1 MPRDRFLQIL
11 SNIHFSTNADD
22 DGIDKL
28 FKIRHVVETIIS
40 NFREMFAPYQN
51 IATDESL
58 LKFHGR
64 LGFKQYNPFKRA
76 RFSIKAYKVF
86 QNSGSAAGYTWN
98 MEIYCDQDR
107 TDDRLPASTKV
118 VVDLNN
124 RFLGKGYIFG

>member
-1 MPRDRFLQIL
+1 MYPYGCCKETSDKVVLVYKSYVSNTILFGIIAEDRFLQIF

-40 NFREMFAPYQN
+40 NFREMFTPYQN

-64 LGFKQYNPFKRA
+64 LGFKQYNPSKRA
-76 RFSIKAYKVF
+76 RFGIKSYKVF
-86 QNSGSAAGYTWN
+86 QNSGSAVGYT
-98 MEIYCDQDR
+98 
-107 TDDRLPASTKV
+107 
-118 VVDLNN
+118 
-124 RFLGKGYIFG
+124 